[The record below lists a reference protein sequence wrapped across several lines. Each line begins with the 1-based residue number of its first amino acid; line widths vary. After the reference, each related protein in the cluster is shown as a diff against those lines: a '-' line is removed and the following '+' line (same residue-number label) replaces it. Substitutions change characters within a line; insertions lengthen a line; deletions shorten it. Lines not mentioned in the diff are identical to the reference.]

1 MRSID
6 LRVPAVAGFAV
17 LLLAFA
23 PGAKAAQYQEIQFV
37 AGTGEVSTAA
47 PTALAN
53 PAQDSRDAE
62 AKLNDMAED
71 LADPRVQNGVADMV
85 ERMGE
90 SAVWRAGLLIGVLGG
105 FTTFSTFSIET
116 FNLIEQGAMAKAA
129 ANMAASLVLCV
140 GATWLGVILAR
151 QI

>member
-1 MRSID
+1 MNQVIAIAVGGALGSVMRYGLSTWVHA
-6 LRVPAVAGFAV
+6 LAGRGFPYGTLAVNVFGCLAMGFLFV
-17 LLLAFA
+17 LL
-23 PGAKAAQYQEIQFV
+23 
-37 AGTGEVSTAA
+37 
-47 PTALAN
+47 
-53 PAQDSRDAE
+53 
-62 AKLNDMAED
+62 
-71 LADPRVQNGVADMV
+71 V

-129 ANMAASLVLCV
+129 GNMAASLVLCV

>member
-1 MRSID
+1 MSQVIAIAVGGAFGSV
-6 LRVPAVAGFAV
+6 LRYVLSTWVHTLVGRGFPYGTLAVNVLGCLAMGILFV
-17 LLLAFA
+17 LL
-23 PGAKAAQYQEIQFV
+23 
-37 AGTGEVSTAA
+37 
-47 PTALAN
+47 
-53 PAQDSRDAE
+53 
-62 AKLNDMAED
+62 
-71 LADPRVQNGVADMV
+71 V

-116 FNLIEQGAMAKAA
+116 FNLVEQGAMAKAA